1 MGNSYWNWPSCW
13 MEFCSETQDWGLRVL
28 FCADSW
34 LDGNSDWRVSQILV
48 EQMLFST
55 VRVLLDMGS
64 PFKPQSW
71 QMTQN
76 SGQIRAMWQG
86 CSLQSPVTIS
96 SISDPSL
103 FSLSLG
109 TQIILGRQRKA
120 RSGSDSMVL
129 GGRSE
134 EDLSLG
140 LQQDRAHSWMDGVS
154 GGTGWW
160 RSSIWVHS
168 PWASSLWLHLLCLT
182 HTLL

>member
-1 MGNSYWNWPSCW
+1 
-13 MEFCSETQDWGLRVL
+13 
-28 FCADSW
+28 
-34 LDGNSDWRVSQILV
+34 
-48 EQMLFST
+48 
-55 VRVLLDMGS
+55 
-64 PFKPQSW
+64 
-71 QMTQN
+71 
-76 SGQIRAMWQG
+76 MWQG

-103 FSLSLG
+103 FSLSSG

-154 GGTGWW
+154 GGTG
-160 RSSIWVHS
+160 
-168 PWASSLWLHLLCLT
+168 
-182 HTLL
+182 